1 MKSMML
7 IFHFLGLVMS
17 LGSMITFLVM
27 RRSCSKVSSFE
38 SEYLLQN
45 VRRFLRMSHIGL
57 GIMFVTG
64 GYLMTPYWGTLAQMP
79 LLHIK
84 FTIFLLWYGTLIALS
99 IYTKKAVKS
108 QIKLC
113 DPRIGFLSMISV
125 VFGISAVVMAVSQ
138 FH

>member
-1 MKSMML
+1 ML
-7 IFHFLGLVMS
+7 IFHLLGLVIS

-27 RRSCSKVSSFE
+27 RRSCSKVSSSE

-57 GIMFVTG
+57 GIMLITG
-64 GYLMTPYWGTLAQMP
+64 GYLMTPYWKVLGQMP

-84 FTIFLLWYGTLIALS
+84 FTIFFLWYATLIALS
-99 IYTKKAVKS
+99 VYTKRAINS

-113 DPRIGFLSMISV
+113 DPRIGFLSVISV
-125 VFGISAVVMAVSQ
+125 VFGVLAVVMAVSQ
-138 FH
+138 FQ

>member
-1 MKSMML
+1 MKSIML
-7 IFHFLGLVMS
+7 IFHFLGLVIS

-27 RRSCSKVSSFE
+27 RRSCSKVSSSE
-38 SEYLLQN
+38 SDYLLQN

-57 GIMFVTG
+57 GIMFITG
-64 GYLMTPYWGTLAQMP
+64 GYLMTPYWGSLAEMP

-84 FTIFLLWYGTLIALS
+84 FSVFLLWFGTLIALS
-99 IYTKKAVKS
+99 IYTKKAIKS

-113 DPRIGFLSMISV
+113 DPRIGFLSLISV
-125 VFGISAVVMAVSQ
+125 SFGVIAVIMAVSQ

>member
-1 MKSMML
+1 MML

>member
-1 MKSMML
+1 ML
-7 IFHFLGLVMS
+7 IFHFLGLVIS

-27 RRSCSKVSSFE
+27 RRSCSKVSSSE
-38 SEYLLQN
+38 SDYLLQN

-57 GIMFVTG
+57 GIMFITG
-64 GYLMTPYWGTLAQMP
+64 GYLMTPYWGSLAEMP

-84 FTIFLLWYGTLIALS
+84 FSVFLLWFGTLIALS
-99 IYTKKAVKS
+99 IYTKKAIKS

-113 DPRIGFLSMISV
+113 DPRIGFLSLISV
-125 VFGISAVVMAVSQ
+125 AFGVIAVIMAVSQ

>member
-1 MKSMML
+1 ML
-7 IFHFLGLVMS
+7 IFHFLGLVIS

-27 RRSCSKVSSFE
+27 RRSCSKVSSSE
-38 SEYLLQN
+38 SDYLLQN

-57 GIMFVTG
+57 GIMFITG
-64 GYLMTPYWGTLAQMP
+64 GYLMTPYWGSLAEMP

-84 FTIFLLWYGTLIALS
+84 FSVFLLWFGTLIALS
-99 IYTKKAVKS
+99 IYTKKAIKS

-113 DPRIGFLSMISV
+113 DPRIGFLSLISV
-125 VFGISAVVMAVSQ
+125 SFGVIAVIMAVSQ